1 MKLERAIDYIKT
13 LNLDR
18 IVALNHWVKLAVLV
32 VFMLMVVIVG
42 NFLLI
47 DGQKASLAQ
56 AQNQERVL
64 KQQLI
69 ASVKRAKTLPELESQ
84 VNVLEAQY
92 QELLAR
98 LPEGREL
105 PRLIEELSDIA
116 HQTGLTVRT
125 ITPSPLQHL
134 DQYSIL
140 NVRLLVE
147 GTYQQ
152 LTQLLV
158 DVSQMPRIM
167 IIQDYRVVPMASNN
181 RNEPLLQMT
190 LNMRTFSLSSDQRQ
204 KATIRR

>member
-1 MKLERAIDYIKT
+1 MKLKQVIDYIKT

-32 VFMLMVVIVG
+32 VFMLMVIIAG

-47 DGQKASLAQ
+47 DGQKVALAQ
-56 AQNQERVL
+56 AQNQERLL

-69 ASVKRAKTLPELESQ
+69 ASIKRAKTLPELESQ

-125 ITPSPLQHL
+125 LTPSPLHHL
-134 DQYSIL
+134 DQYSML
-140 NVRLLVE
+140 NIRLLVE

-158 DVSQMPRIM
+158 DFSQMPRII

-190 LNMRTFSLSSDQRQ
+190 LNMRTFSLSPDQRQ
-204 KATIRR
+204 KATTRR

>member
-1 MKLERAIDYIKT
+1 MKLEQAIDYIKT

-18 IVALNHWVKLAVLV
+18 IVALNHWVKFAILLIFMFMLV
-32 VFMLMVVIVG
+32 VAG

-69 ASVKRAKTLPELESQ
+69 SSIKRAKTLPELEAQ

-92 QELLAR
+92 QALLAQ

-125 ITPSPLQHL
+125 LTPSPLQHL

-140 NVRLLVE
+140 NIRLLVE

-158 DVSQMPRIM
+158 DISQMPRIM

-181 RNEPLLQMT
+181 RNEPLLQIT
-190 LNMRTFSLSSDQRQ
+190 LNMRTFSLSPDQRQ
-204 KATIRR
+204 KATTRR